1 MKLDHEWHMRQAI
14 GLTANVPELPF
25 ASVIV
30 DRESGVTVAT
40 GWNKSKVNPTWHGE
54 IDALNALFRSG
65 QASDA
70 SELVLYTTA
79 EPCPMC
85 MAAILWS
92 GIQMVVF
99 GTSIRFLQQH
109 GWRQIDILAE
119 EIARRSPGW
128 QCTIVGGV
136 LEEECN
142 RLFVVGPPQVARH
155 SPDSG
160 R

>member
-1 MKLDHEWHMRQAI
+1 MKPDHERHMRQAI
-14 GLTANVPELPF
+14 AQTANAPELPF
-25 ASVIV
+25 GSVIV
-30 DRESGVTVAT
+30 HRESGDTVAA
-40 GWNKSKVNPTWHGE
+40 GWNRSKINSTWHGE

-65 QASDA
+65 QSSDG

-92 GIQMVVF
+92 GIQMVVY

-109 GWRQIDILAE
+109 GWRQIDVLAE
-119 EIARRSPGW
+119 EIVRRSPGW

-136 LEEECN
+136 LQEECD
-142 RLFVVGPPQVARH
+142 RLFAAGPPKASPH
-155 SPDSG
+155 NPDSG
-160 R
+160 G